1 MRIVYTLIA
10 LAVLAGCGH
19 KGPLYLPK
27 PKPGEEKPEVQKPQP
42 LKPIAPPVAPGGAPS
57 GGL

>member
-1 MRIVYTLIA
+1 VYTLIA

-27 PKPGEEKPEVQKPQP
+27 PKPGEEKPEVQKPQS